1 MAEYEDDSEGPLSDK
16 VRQARAKL
24 TAFTVDMGEWR
35 QEATEAYACVAG
47 DQWDD
52 SIRNQ
57 LEEEGRPVF
66 TFNRVAGFIR
76 GICGLETSTRN
87 QVTFYPRELG
97 DSGLG
102 DVVNAAVRWVRQ
114 ECDADDEESDAFKDM
129 LTCGIGWTETLF
141 TSEEDPEGKVVVER
155 VDPLHMRWDP
165 AARKRGLTDRRW
177 NARIKWLHPS
187 TIRDV
192 WGKAKADEVM
202 AMIDTDTEVLD
213 EFSSTPHDATKA
225 HEYESDNLGQ
235 ARRRTGVPVVQYQYF
250 ETATF
255 YRVLNPATGVTEELN
270 SDQYAELTRKLQE
283 VGVDVPGQKYRKRQY
298 RQLIFCGTVELEDE
312 ALPCDGFTFQPITG
326 IRDRNNGTWY
336 GFVRDM
342 IDPQRWIN
350 KFFSS
355 MADVVA
361 SQAKGGLLAETD
373 AFVDK
378 QQAEDSWADPRSIV
392 WMRSG
397 ALVAGKVKERQS
409 AGLPAGFSQLLEF
422 TVGSL
427 PHVAGVNLEFLGL
440 AGREQAGVL
449 ETQRKQAAIATLA
462 EFFNALRLY
471 RKQQGRILIQFI
483 NEFISD
489 GRLVRIVGK
498 KDEQFVPL
506 MKMPGS
512 LQYDIVVDEAP
523 NSPDQKQRTW
533 EALMQ
538 IIPAAAKMGFP
549 IPPSIVE
556 YAPFPQALVQEWQQ
570 FAQGEAGLP
579 PEMKEKIQQMQEEL
593 QALQKENEK
602 LKTGQEIKMAEL
614 QMKQMEGQQDIQL
627 EREKVAA
634 DIQLE
639 RERAMAQIQLE
650 REKAMLQLQL
660 EQEKAQTQL
669 GLQQEQA
676 RMQMG
681 MQAEQSRAQM
691 EHEREKFE
699 AEHGLAKDKMMGE
712 QMLRA
717 MESGEGGAEDGQEG
731 AGKAPGSRKVGS
743 LVDAL
748 TSAQNE
754 TKEAM
759 TAMAAAIAELAKAQR
774 APRKVIGG
782 NGREYNM
789 IVGE

>member
-1 MAEYEDDSEGPLSDK
+1 MAEYEDEGKGPLSDRVK
-16 VRQARAKL
+16 SARAKMTQFL
-24 TAFTVDMGEWR
+24 TDMGEWR
-35 QEATEAYACVAG
+35 QQSTDAYACVAG
-47 DQWDD
+47 DQWEDTV
-52 SIRNQ
+52 RNQ

-87 QVTFYPRELG
+87 QVTFYPRELS

-102 DVVNAAVRWVRQ
+102 DIINAAVRWVRQ
-114 ECDADDEESDAFKDM
+114 ECDAEDEESDAFKDM

-141 TSEEDPEGKVVVER
+141 TTEEDPEGKIVVER

-165 AARKRGLTDRRW
+165 AARKRGLADRRW
-177 NARIKWLHPS
+177 NARVKWLHPD

-192 WGKAKADEVM
+192 WGDEKADEVM
-202 AMIDTDTEVLD
+202 AMAESDTEVLD
-213 EFSSTPHDATKA
+213 EFASTPHDATAA
-225 HEYESDNLGQ
+225 HEYDADNLGQ
-235 ARRRTGVPVVQYQYF
+235 ARRRSGLPVVQYQYF
-250 ETATF
+250 KTVSF
-255 YRVLNPATGVTEELN
+255 YRVMNPVTGQVEELN
-270 SDQYAELTRKLQE
+270 EAQHAELTRKLKE
-283 VGVDVPGQKYRKRQY
+283 VGVEVPGQKIRKRQY
-298 RQLIFCGTVELEDE
+298 RQLIYCGTVELEDE
-312 ALPCDGFTFQPITG
+312 ALPSDGFTFNPITG
-326 IRDRNNGTWY
+326 IRDRNSGTWY

-361 SQAKGGLLAETD
+361 SQAKGGLLAETG

-392 WMRSG
+392 WMRDG
-397 ALVAGKVKERQS
+397 ALAAGKVKERQS

-471 RKQQGRILIQFI
+471 RKQQGRILVQFI
-483 NEFISD
+483 NEYISD

-506 MKMPGS
+506 MKMPGA
-512 LQYDIVVDEAP
+512 LRYDIVVDEAP

-579 PEMKEKIQQMQEEL
+579 PEMKEKIQQMQEQL
-593 QALQKENEK
+593 QALQEENQK
-602 LKTGQEIKMAEL
+602 LQSKREEKMAEL
-614 QMKQMEGQQDIQL
+614 QLKQVEGQQDIQIQ
-627 EREKVAA
+627 REKMAA

-639 RERAMAQIQLE
+639 REKAMAQIQLE
-650 REKAMLQLQL
+650 REKAMLQLQM
-660 EQEKAQTQL
+660 EQEKTQL
-669 GLQQEQA
+669 
-676 RMQMG
+676 QMG
-681 MQAEQSRAQM
+681 MQVEQSRAQM
-691 EHEREKFE
+691 QHEREKFD
-699 AEHGLAKDKMMGE
+699 AEHGLAKDKMMGD

-717 MESGEGGAEDGQEG
+717 MEADGKAAEGAEGQPGGAQG
-731 AGKAPGSRKVGS
+731 GKKVGS
-743 LVDAL
+743 LVEAL

-754 TKEAM
+754 TREAM

-774 APRKVIGG
+774 APRKVVGG
-782 NGREYNM
+782 NGREYSM
-789 IVGE
+789 TVGE